1 MEDYKFKFGKNKEK
15 TFLDVFENDKTYTDW
30 ILSQPIL
37 ENKNFF
43 KWYLKFLQK
52 IRDDLEKEYNEE
64 VETLFT
70 HDKEKRILS
79 FGKHSLNLY
88 IYNYLDG
95 REIDYNEEEISK
107 LKRILFVLST
117 DEFSSFKNC
126 VYCEKIENN
135 TKASLRPCLYHKL
148 KNQQTANSKQP
159 TYDFFKTR
167 LKPQTPDENLFLRRC
182 VSRMVENRC

>member
-15 TFLDVFENDKTYTDW
+15 TFLDVFENDKSYTDY

-52 IRDDLEKEYNEE
+52 IRDETENQYNEE
-64 VETLFT
+64 VEELFT
-70 HDKEKRILS
+70 HDKENRILR

-88 IYNYLDG
+88 TTTLDG
-95 REIDYNEEEISK
+95 REIDYSEEEISE

-117 DEFSSFKNC
+117 NEFSSFKNC

-135 TKASLRPCLYHKL
+135 TKSSVKPCVYHRL
-148 KNQQTANSKQP
+148 KNQQTVNSKQS
-159 TYDFFKTR
+159 TYDFFKTM
-167 LKPQTPDENLFLRRC
+167 LKPHTEGENLFLRRC
-182 VSRMVENRC
+182 VSRMVEHRC